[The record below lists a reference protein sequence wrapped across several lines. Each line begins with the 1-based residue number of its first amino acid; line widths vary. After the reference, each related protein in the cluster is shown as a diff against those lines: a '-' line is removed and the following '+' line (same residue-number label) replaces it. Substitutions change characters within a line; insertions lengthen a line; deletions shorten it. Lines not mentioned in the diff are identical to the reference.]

1 MKFGVREIC
10 DVVLKRKTGG
20 YFGKLY
26 LDKDMPVLYF
36 DSLKTSSLEGASTT
50 VYAQGGKGNP
60 RLVAWDGDRTITF
73 TMEDA
78 LISPESFSILSGAG
92 FMDADKNNPIYI
104 HTTEEVQVKNN
115 ELELQHIPVKAGK
128 LYIMLKNE
136 DGSINT
142 NRVPMEIP
150 LDRSG
155 VITDKT
161 IHLTKAFE
169 EWAKDY
175 DDSHYELIKAGSI
188 MSAQVPVRTNN
199 QAELDKYKHASSP
212 DQIVDYID
220 GTNPDYPGSVMYVDY
235 YVKSTQYVKQI
246 DIEAGKFGGS
256 YYLEASTLFR
266 DQATGEDYPAEF
278 IIPNCK
284 IQSNFTFTMAP
295 TGDPSTFTFTMDAFP
310 DYTKFDKTK
319 KVIAALQ
326 IIEDTEL
333 YDASGIITKAEEE
346 EIETDDLGRRIVNPK
361 TGDIYEDSAK
371 KPPKRF
377 AE

>member
-10 DVVLKRKTGG
+10 DVVLKKKAAG

-26 LDKDMPVLYF
+26 LDKDMPVMYF
-36 DSLKTSSLEGASTT
+36 DTLKTSSLEGASTT

-60 RLVAWDGDRTITF
+60 RLVAWEGDRTVTF

-92 FMDADKNNPIYI
+92 FMDADDENPIYV
-104 HTTEEVQVKNN
+104 HTTEEVQVKNDT
-115 ELELQHIPVKAGK
+115 LTLSHVPATVGG
-128 LYIMLKNE
+128 LFIMLKNE

-150 LDRSG
+150 LGTTG
-155 VITDKT
+155 VIDGRVINLENAFTAWASKYNNEHAKLINAGKIMEAAKPVGVDNTDDLAAYNNAT
-161 IHLTKAFE
+161 TVADF
-169 EWAKDY
+169 ATGGVADY
-175 DDSHYELIKAGSI
+175 
-188 MSAQVPVRTNN
+188 V
-199 QAELDKYKHASSP
+199 
-212 DQIVDYID
+212 D

-278 IIPNCK
+278 VIPNCK
-284 IQSNFTFTMAP
+284 VQSNFTFTMSP

-310 DYTKFDKTK
+310 DYTKFNKTK
-319 KVIAALQ
+319 KVIAAIQ
-326 IIEDTEL
+326 IVEDKDL
-333 YDASGIITKAEEE
+333 YDGGVSDES
-346 EIETDDLGRRIVNPK
+346 
-361 TGDIYEDSAK
+361 EDSKVANEYHENSGK
-371 KPPKRF
+371 TPPGRF
-377 AE
+377 TETSQSSNP

>member
-10 DVVLKRKTGG
+10 DVVLKKKAAG

-26 LDKDMPVLYF
+26 LDKDMPVMYF
-36 DSLKTSSLEGASTT
+36 DTLKTSSLEGASTT

-60 RLVAWDGDRTITF
+60 RLVAWEGDRTVTF

-92 FMDADKNNPIYI
+92 FMDADNDNPIYV

-115 ELELQHIPVKAGK
+115 ELTLSHVPATVGG
-128 LYIMLKNE
+128 LFIMLKNE

-150 LDRSG
+150 LGTTG
-155 VITDKT
+155 VIDGRVISLDNAFTAWAAKYNNEHAKLINAGKIMEAVKPVGVDNTDDLAAYNSAT
-161 IHLTKAFE
+161 TPADF
-169 EWAKDY
+169 ATGGVADY
-175 DDSHYELIKAGSI
+175 
-188 MSAQVPVRTNN
+188 V
-199 QAELDKYKHASSP
+199 
-212 DQIVDYID
+212 D

-278 IIPNCK
+278 VIPNCK
-284 IQSNFTFTMAP
+284 VQSNFTFTMSP

-310 DYTKFDKTK
+310 DYTKFNKTK
-319 KVIAALQ
+319 KVIAAIQ
-326 IIEDTEL
+326 IVEDKDL
-333 YDASGIITKAEEE
+333 YDGGASDESEDAKVANEYHENSG
-346 EIETDDLGRRIVNPK
+346 K
-361 TGDIYEDSAK
+361 T
-371 KPPKRF
+371 PPGRF
-377 AE
+377 ATANGGNEG

>member
-10 DVVLKRKTGG
+10 DVVLKRKAAG

-26 LDKDMPVLYF
+26 LDKNMPVLYF
-36 DSLKTSSLEGASTT
+36 DTLKTSSLEGQATT

-60 RLVAWDGDRTITF
+60 RLVAWEGDRTVTF

-92 FMDADKNNPIYI
+92 FIDAEDGAPIYV
-104 HTTEEVQVKNN
+104 HTTEQVEIKNN
-115 ELELQHIPVKAGK
+115 TITLSKKPATKGEMYLL
-128 LYIMLKNE
+128 LMTE

-142 NRVPMEIP
+142 SKLPMKLPTATVAGIGDDLSLSLPTAFQAWETEYNTDTRHVE
-150 LDRSG
+150 LRQAG
-155 VITDKT
+155 V
-161 IHLTKAFE
+161 LSE
-169 EWAKDY
+169 V
-175 DDSHYELIKAGSI
+175 
-188 MSAQVPVRTNN
+188 SAPVGVRTE
-199 QAELDKYKHASSP
+199 AALHAG
-212 DQIVDYID
+212 DGDYIIG
-220 GTNPDYPGSVMYVDY
+220 GTEATDDQGSVIYVDY
-235 YVKSTQYVKQI
+235 YVEAKSGAKQI
-246 DIEAGKFGGS
+246 DIEASKFGGS

-284 IQSNFTFTMAP
+284 VQSNFTFTMAP

-326 IIEDTEL
+326 IVEDKEL
-333 YDASGIITKAEEE
+333 FGAVAGGSQEEE
-346 EIETDDLGRRIVNPK
+346 P
-361 TGDIYEDSAK
+361 
-371 KPPKRF
+371 
-377 AE
+377 

>member
-10 DVVLKRKTGG
+10 DVVLKKKAAG

-26 LDKDMPVLYF
+26 LDKDMPVMYF
-36 DSLKTSSLEGASTT
+36 DTLKTSSLEGASTT

-60 RLVAWDGDRTITF
+60 RLVAWEGDRTVTF

-92 FMDADKNNPIYI
+92 FMDADDEHPIYV

-115 ELELQHIPVKAGK
+115 K
-128 LYIMLKNE
+128 LTLSHAPATVGGLFIMLKNE

-150 LDRSG
+150 LG
-155 VITDKT
+155 TEGIITDKT
-161 IHLTKAFE
+161 IDLDAAFTAWVTKYNAE
-169 EWAKDY
+169 HAKLIAAGKILEAVKPAAVDNS
-175 DDSHYELIKAGSI
+175 DDLEAY
-188 MSAQVPVRTNN
+188 NN
-199 QAELDKYKHASSP
+199 ATDISDFTKVA
-212 DQIVDYID
+212 DYID
-220 GTNPDYPGSVMYVDY
+220 GTNANYPGSVMYVDY

-278 IIPNCK
+278 VIPNCK
-284 IQSNFTFTMAP
+284 VQSNFTFTMAP
-295 TGDPSTFTFTMDAFP
+295 TGDPSTFSFTMDAFP

-319 KVIAALQ
+319 KVIAAIQ
-326 IIEDTEL
+326 IVEDKDL
-333 YDASGIITKAEEE
+333 YDGGASDVGENAKVANDYNENS
-346 EIETDDLGRRIVNPK
+346 GK
-361 TGDIYEDSAK
+361 T
-371 KPPKRF
+371 PPGRF
-377 AE
+377 ATTQNSGD